1 MKGGSF
7 FNDPAYLV
15 DQMCKSLA
23 RQNPGLRY
31 DSTNRVVF
39 RPINEETSKV
49 SVISGGGSGHE
60 PAHAGYVG
68 EGMLDAAVCGKIFAS
83 PNFDQIM
90 SALDRVATPH
100 GILVIVKNY
109 TGDRLNFGLAAE
121 TFQAQTGTP
130 VRLVTMA
137 DDVSVPRSRGKMVG
151 RRGIA
156 GVVLVHKVSGAAAAR
171 KLALP
176 EIAGIAQHVADN
188 TATIGCSLDFCS
200 VPGVTVDQVVPSDTI
215 ELGMGIHNEPGAQR
229 ISPQPD
235 IKELVGQMLKL
246 LLDETNPEHGFLAF
260 DQVPREQAK
269 VVLLVNNLG
278 GISVLELQAIA
289 NIALE
294 SLKAEYGITPVRI
307 YVNTYLTALDAPGF
321 SITLSNLS
329 SGTSISDENLLSLLD
344 EPVKISSWSP
354 SQPPAEA
361 LQEVDATETQS
372 LQAQSP
378 GNGETIAYDEA
389 NLKAI
394 LDAIL
399 SEVKLQESLMT
410 NYDTLMGDGD
420 CGTTLLAGAQAASA
434 VTQKTSAG
442 QEHPPDFSQEMIK
455 IATSVRSAMGGTS
468 GALYGIFLS
477 SFLSGIKENHRQL
490 KSIDIKLFAKSATQA
505 LESLKAYTSARE
517 NGRTLMDALIPFV
530 NELSTAVFTDNEG
543 TVDALRRALEA
554 AKRGAEATKW
564 MQSSFGRSTYVGA
577 GSENENPTWGIPDPG
592 AWGIVAVVTGI
603 YNALSD

>member
-7 FNDPAYLV
+7 FNDSGFLV

-23 RQNPGLRY
+23 RQNPDLRY
-31 DSTNRVVF
+31 DATNRVVF
-39 RPINEETSKV
+39 RPISQEAPKV
-49 SVISGGGSGHE
+49 SVVSGGGSGHE

-90 SALDRVATPH
+90 SAFDRIATPQ

-121 TFQAQTGTP
+121 TYQAQTGTP
-130 VRLVTMA
+130 VKLVTMA

-171 KLALP
+171 GLALP
-176 EIAGIAQHVADN
+176 EIAELAQHVADN
-188 TATIGCSLDFCS
+188 TATVGCSLDFCS
-200 VPGVTVDQVVPSDTI
+200 VPGATVDQAVPPDTI

-235 IKELVGQMLKL
+235 IKDLVGQMLKL
-246 LLDETNPEHGFLAF
+246 LLDETNPEHGFLTF
-260 DQVPREQAK
+260 GQVPREQAK
-269 VVLLVNNLG
+269 IVLLVNNLG

-289 NIALE
+289 NIVVE
-294 SLKAEYGITPVRI
+294 SLKTEYGIAPCRM

-329 SGTSISDENLLSLLD
+329 SSASISDGDLLSLLD

-354 SQPPAEA
+354 SQVPAEA
-361 LQEVDATETQS
+361 LEEVEAAEIQS
-372 LQAQSP
+372 KKPQSP
-378 GNGETIAYDEA
+378 GNGETMAYDEA
-389 NLKAI
+389 TLKAI
-394 LDAIL
+394 VEAIL
-399 SEVKLQESLMT
+399 AEVKLQESLMT
-410 NYDTLMGDGD
+410 EYDMLMGDGD
-420 CGTTLLAGAQAASA
+420 CGTTLLAGAQAAYA
-434 VTQKTSAG
+434 VTQQSTVQG
-442 QEHPPDFSQEMIK
+442 PPADLSSEMIK
-455 IATSVRSAMGGTS
+455 IATSVRSGMGGTS

-477 SFLSGIKENHRQL
+477 SFVSAMKENHRQL
-490 KSIDIKLFAKSATQA
+490 KNTDIQLFAKSASQA
-505 LESLKAYTSARE
+505 LESLKTYTSARE
-517 NGRTLMDALIPFV
+517 NGRTLMDALIPYV
-530 NELSTAVFTDNEG
+530 NDLSTAVFTDNAN
-543 TVDALRRALEA
+543 TVDALQRALEA
-554 AKRGAEATKW
+554 AKKGAEATKW

-577 GSENENPTWGIPDPG
+577 GSESENPTWGIPDPG
-592 AWGIVAVVTGI
+592 AWGIVAVVQGI
-603 YNALSD
+603 YNALSA